1 MIGLVVINTVRGIPV
16 RQEPVVSFIGNKMSK
31 KKLTDQITEIDEHI
45 SHLLWR
51 CDNTIVH
58 SELKKLK
65 KTIKSLNKSR
75 LKLSKKLPNE
85 RDIHDEIT

>member
-1 MIGLVVINTVRGIPV
+1 
-16 RQEPVVSFIGNKMSK
+16 MSK
-31 KKLTDQITEIDEHI
+31 KKLTEQITEIDDHI
-45 SHLLWR
+45 SHLRWR
-51 CDNTIVH
+51 CDNTINH

-75 LKLSKKLPNE
+75 LKLSKKLLGE